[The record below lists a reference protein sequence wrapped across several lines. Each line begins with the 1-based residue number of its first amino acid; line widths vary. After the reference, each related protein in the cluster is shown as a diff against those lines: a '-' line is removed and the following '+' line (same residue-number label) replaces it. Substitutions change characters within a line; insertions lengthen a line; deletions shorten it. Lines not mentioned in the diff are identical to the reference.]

1 MNHLRE
7 LRMKKGLTQLELS
20 KVVKVSEK
28 TVSAWEL
35 GKRNPKPRELQ
46 KLEDF
51 FNIPKEEI
59 FLTFLAT
66 KCSQI

>member
-1 MNHLRE
+1 LNHLRE

-59 FLTFLAT
+59 FFDLFSY
-66 KCSQI
+66 KM

>member
-7 LRMKKGLTQLELS
+7 LRVKKGLTQLELS

-51 FNIPKEEI
+51 FNIPKEKI
-59 FLTFLAT
+59 FFNLFSY
-66 KCSQI
+66 KM